1 MYKEFLKI
9 ANEPVDVKDTEI
21 SGFYGSKIKPR
32 FNSATRMDVVNAFK
46 KFFNKDNL
54 TYIDIEEKYLK
65 KLGESGRVKDL
76 FQGDDKQNKV
86 LASSI
91 LLSLSDKINN
101 YPELVSE
108 ITNLLKD
115 DAYGLLLLLFFE
127 LVPTSNY
134 INNKD
139 IISILNNND
148 YYIKAFVDIT
158 KEPNYA
164 IEEYYKKKNNHGDNR
179 DYYRMLQRK
188 NKVPGIYSDGTRNE
202 DMISYFNK
210 YKYSENVL
218 RPNNKPLRNSR
229 ESARFELVS
238 NKDKYND
245 IVDYLFDA
253 LADYNNL
260 EFNINIRSDK
270 FKDVVSLFK
279 NIKLLGAQGIR
290 SLQSDPEVDSSYI
303 EKLNKLLN
311 KLSSDDKIDVF
322 KKDLKSRLDKNI
334 IKLYDTFNN
343 SKIEN
348 INEDAVDKFLKEHE
362 EEVDTIVRQSLL
374 VNALFSG
381 ENYITDSVDKLRKRF
396 LNLFNNTASKRGI
409 DMDKVVLAYTK
420 KYIDEFL
427 PGLLK
432 QAKSVKDLSSIVRVA
447 INETQN
453 LLFNDNQIFQLN
465 QPEVVQQIGNTI
477 VNTMSDDY
485 VFPATGG
492 AADNMSLKMIVER
505 WKQQPEY
512 KDVSFEE
519 LLSTAKKEMEAGK
532 VVELEHT
539 NDENQA
545 AKIAADHLTEQ
556 INYYSYLH
564 NMESLFSG
572 EDVANKELKEPENFV
587 TTFFKDVD
595 NENINNAKEQDHV
608 CDGSCGGNCQHA
620 IQNDNGLEDEVDGAI
635 VPIKPQTVEDKLSGL
650 GDDII
655 VTVISEPEVI
665 QPLNDNEVKVV
676 DYINNIAANIKR

>member
-9 ANEPVDVKDTEI
+9 ANKPVDTKDTGI
-21 SGFYGSKIKPR
+21 SKFYEFKVEPYFS
-32 FNSATRMDVVNAFK
+32 SATRMDVVEAFK

-91 LLSLSDKINN
+91 LLSLSDKIID
-101 YPELVSE
+101 YPDLVSE

-115 DAYGLLLLLFFE
+115 DAYGLLLLLFFD
-127 LVPTSNY
+127 LLPTSNY
-134 INNKD
+134 ANSKD
-139 IISILNNND
+139 IISLLNNND
-148 YYIKAFVDIT
+148 YYIKSFVDIT
-158 KEPNYA
+158 KEPNHS
-164 IEEYYKKKNNHGDNR
+164 IEEYYKKKNNYGDNR

-188 NKVPGIYSDGTRNE
+188 NKIPGIYSDGDRDE
-202 DMISYFNK
+202 EMISYFNK
-210 YKYSENVL
+210 YKYSENNI

-238 NKDKYND
+238 NKDKFND
-245 IVDYLFDA
+245 TVDYLFDA

-260 EFNINIRSDK
+260 EFDINLNADNFDDI
-270 FKDVVSLFK
+270 VNLIK
-279 NIKLLGAQGIR
+279 NIKLLGAQGIK
-290 SLQSDPEVDSSYI
+290 SLQTDPEVDSRYV
-303 EKLNKLLN
+303 ERLNALLN
-311 KLSSDDKIDVF
+311 KINSDAKIDGF
-322 KKDLKSRLDKNI
+322 KVNIKSRLNNNVM
-334 IKLYDTFNN
+334 KLYNIFRTENV
-343 SKIEN
+343 KKEN
-348 INEDAVDKFLKEHE
+348 IDAFLQKHK
-362 EEVDTIVRQSLL
+362 EEVDTIVKQSRL
-374 VNALFSG
+374 VNVLYNG
-381 ENYITDSVDKLRKRF
+381 ENYIFDDAERLKKRF
-396 LNLFNNTASKRGI
+396 LNLFNNKAAKRGV

-453 LLFNDNQIFQLN
+453 LLFNDNHIFQLN
-465 QPEVVQQIGNTI
+465 QPEVVQQVGNTI

-512 KDVSFEE
+512 KDISFEE

-539 NDENQA
+539 NDENKA

-572 EDVANKELKEPENFV
+572 EDVSNKELEEPENFV

-608 CDGSCGGNCQHA
+608 CDGSCGGNCQHVMLS
-620 IQNDNGLEDEVDGAI
+620 NGLEDEVDGAI

-655 VTVISEPEVI
+655 VTVISEPEEM
-665 QPLNDNEVKVV
+665 QPLNYNEVKVV